1 MTQEELYEIIAS
13 DESFRIELTT
23 STGDMDKF
31 QEAICAFAN
40 DMPGSRKKGYL
51 LNENNSPA
59 PIFNVNYLTVFQR
72 DCERARRNK
81 FAQACPSR

>member
-1 MTQEELYEIIAS
+1 MTQEELREIIAI
-13 DESFRIELTT
+13 DGNYRIELTT

-51 LNENNSPA
+51 TSFSVVVKDPGDVSLPLACHPIVSNCSLNN
-59 PIFNVNYLTVFQR
+59 L
-72 DCERARRNK
+72 
-81 FAQACPSR
+81 